1 LIINYFKTIDFRLCF
16 LLLNAQ
22 VSKSNAADK
31 AINPNCALEKLKRFL
46 SIAPSFSW
54 GFINI
59 MDWL

>member
-1 LIINYFKTIDFRLCF
+1 MNV
-16 LLLNAQ
+16 Q
-22 VSKSNAADK
+22 VSKSNAADN

>member
-1 LIINYFKTIDFRLCF
+1 MRYIVKFTEM
-16 LLLNAQ
+16 
-22 VSKSNAADK
+22 VKSLDYESFVAF
-31 AINPNCALEKLKRFL
+31 NPNCALEKLKRFL